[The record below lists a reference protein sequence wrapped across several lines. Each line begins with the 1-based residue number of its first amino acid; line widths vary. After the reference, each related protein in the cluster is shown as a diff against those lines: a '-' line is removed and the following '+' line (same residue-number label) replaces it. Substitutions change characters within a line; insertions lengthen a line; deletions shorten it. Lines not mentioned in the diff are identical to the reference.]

1 MKVIDKVRE
10 ILSTPQAT
18 HPSQEEGYKF
28 KLALIYLAHQIDK
41 IKEQEESHE

>member
-41 IKEQEESHE
+41 IKEQEEKK